1 MLKLIA
7 RFGEHFSN

>member
-1 MLKLIA
+1 MLKLTA